1 MSGAT
6 PILTTAD
13 NMAAAQILLLRPR
26 RQLHLIQ
33 TKASLPSLNRL
44 LMSREEWGKT

>member
-6 PILTTAD
+6 PGVTTAD

-33 TKASLPSLNRL
+33 TTSSLSSLNRL
-44 LMSREEWGKT
+44 LMSREERGKT